1 MCLICGDTKS
11 SKSPINYKC
20 TNKCKFYAH
29 EECVR
34 IHSYTLKHDIT
45 DRTVFQ
51 CSSVKYQLKPCEVQ
65 NLLAVTVQQAERSKF
80 IAKIKNRGQVNTSRY
95 KNNMR
100 RWVNDEIK
108 CEFCLRIYGTNELRH
123 NAAYCTGA
131 AGDPI
136 GSTNIAY
143 PFAFLKRF
151 RHITFKVP

>member
-1 MCLICGDTKS
+1 MCLICGDTEN

-29 EECVR
+29 GQCVR
-34 IHSYTLKHDIT
+34 IHSCILKIDIT
-45 DRTVFQ
+45 DRNAFQ

-65 NLLAVTVQQAERSKF
+65 NLLAVTAEKQE
-80 IAKIKNRGQVNTSRY
+80 IKKTITRIKSRGQVNTNRY

-108 CEFCLRIYGTNELRH
+108 CEFCLRTYGTNELRH

-136 GSTNIAY
+136 GSSNIAY